1 MRISRRSPSA
11 VPSTAPHSRSISSKA
26 ASWSASV
33 LMGFSCILNRP
44 HVDCV
49 VLLVRSQPFD
59 KDRGSL
65 IIHGNHQPVGVS
77 FDIEDNPVRPDNAGM
92 GIAGLHVGGIPPLC
106 LTRLLKPGVECGLQ
120 GAVILASLQL
130 VEKPSQRAS
139 GNNAHTDTVSCSQ
152 YGYKPVFY
160 AVCPISFCAL
170 CEGWETKNPV
180 RANAERLPH
189 RRCLQIIS
197 LLRRTMIPEVFL
209 PIIVPARPLR
219 AVCQPE
225 AAGRGQ
231 NVT

>member
-11 VPSTAPHSRSISSKA
+11 LPSAAPHSRSISLRA

-59 KDRGSL
+59 KGRGSL

-77 FDIEDNPVRPDNAGM
+77 FDIEDNPVCPDNAGM
-92 GIAGLHVGGIPPLC
+92 GIAGLHVGGIPPLS
-106 LTRLLKPGVECGLQ
+106 LTRLLKPCVECGLQ

-139 GNNAHTDTVSCSQ
+139 GNHAHTDTVSCSQ
-152 YGYKPVFY
+152 YGYNPIFPLCAPSLFAPSAKGWEITIPSRAS
-160 AVCPISFCAL
+160 AVCLES
-170 CEGWETKNPV
+170 
-180 RANAERLPH
+180 
-189 RRCLQIIS
+189 
-197 LLRRTMIPEVFL
+197 
-209 PIIVPARPLR
+209 
-219 AVCQPE
+219 
-225 AAGRGQ
+225 
-231 NVT
+231 